1 MIAVK
6 VDNSFSTS
14 FKEIEYKMD
23 LKKQLYKLTEIGIA
37 LSTERDLDKLLEK
50 ILLEARN
57 FTHAEAGTLYI
68 REGDKLLF
76 AVTQND
82 WMNRKNQD
90 NKEETSLKGAYL
102 PISKSSIAGYVAA
115 TGEILNI
122 PDAYEIG
129 EEEEYSFNKDYDLK
143 EGYRTKSMLIVPLKE
158 PSGNILGV
166 LQLINAKD
174 TDGLVIPFDPAIE
187 PLVQSLAS
195 QAAVALKN
203 AQLTQEIKTA
213 YLDTIYR
220 LSIAA
225 EYKDTD
231 TGFHVKRMSHYSAI
245 IAEELG
251 FSEDEVENI
260 LYASPMHDIGK
271 IGVPDR
277 ILQKPGKLTPEEFEE
292 MKKHTLIGAEI
303 LSHSDSDILQ
313 LSEKIAL
320 SHHEKYDGSGYPY
333 GVSGESIPMEARIVA
348 VADVFDA
355 LTSKR
360 CYKPAF
366 SVEKAVSIIQE
377 SSGSHFDPKVVEA
390 FLKGLPKILTVKNK
404 YSDQELEKEKA

>member
-1 MIAVK
+1 
-6 VDNSFSTS
+6 
-14 FKEIEYKMD
+14 MD
-23 LKKQLYKLTEIGIA
+23 LKKQLYKLAEIGIA
-37 LSTERDLDKLLEK
+37 LSVERNINRLLER

-57 FTHAEAGTLYI
+57 FTKAEAGTLYI
-68 REGDKLLF
+68 REGDRLRF

-82 WMNRKNQD
+82 AIAPKKDSSVSDRLRGLYM
-90 NKEETSLKGAYL
+90 L
-102 PISKSSIAGYVAA
+102 ISKSSFAGYVAS

-122 PDAYEIG
+122 DDAYEIG
-129 EEEEYSFNKDYDLK
+129 EDKEYTFNKEYDIK
-143 EGYRTKSMLIVPLKE
+143 QGYRTKSMLIFPLKDT
-158 PSGNILGV
+158 SQNVLGV

-174 TDGLVIPFDPAIE
+174 ESGESVAFSKE
-187 PLVQSLAS
+187 YENMVQALAS

-203 AQLTQEIKTA
+203 AQLTDELKKV

-220 LSIAA
+220 LSVAA
-225 EYKDTD
+225 EFRDTD

-245 IAEELG
+245 I
-251 FSEDEVENI
+251 SEKMGYSPDEVENI

-277 ILQKPGKLTPEEFEE
+277 ILQKPGKLTVEEFDEI
-292 MKKHTLIGAEI
+292 KKHTVFGAQI
-303 LSHSDSDILQ
+303 LANSDSGILQ

-320 SHHEKYDGSGYPY
+320 AHHEKYDGSGYPY
-333 GVSGESIPMEARIVA
+333 GLKGDEISMEGRIVA

-366 SVEKAVSIIQE
+366 AIEKALAIIKE
-377 SSGSHFDPKVVEA
+377 GKGTHFDPQCVEA
-390 FLKGLPKILTVKNK
+390 FLKGLEEILQIRERFSNE
-404 YSDQELEKEKA
+404 DQEQKKT